1 MELNTLKQCHF
12 KSGSQ
17 QFEIDY
23 FLTRDSIGSDPPLPE
38 EVRLVLSIRGSQ
50 DQKHY
55 IAKSVSIMRQPKEV
69 IEIIVR
75 REALALID
83 RFVA

>member
-12 KSGSQ
+12 NNGSQ
-17 QFEIDY
+17 RFDIDY
-23 FLTRDSIGSDPPLPE
+23 FLTKDSIGGDPLLPQ
-38 EVRLVLSIRGSQ
+38 EVRLVLSIRGN
-50 DQKHY
+50 QKRY
-55 IAKSVSIMRQPKEV
+55 IAKSISIMRQPKEV

-83 RFVA
+83 TSLA